1 MKREDAPK
9 VWPATPKPAICTLSA
24 PKLPAA
30 PPLPY
35 LIVKGLERFL
45 NVLEADASN
54 VGTPLQPVMQLLE
67 ATQRSALPVSRMTLN
82 DLAGVPIAI
91 VPK

>member
-1 MKREDAPK
+1 MKRGNAPK
-9 VWPATPKPAICTLSA
+9 VWPATPNPAICTLSV

-35 LIVKGLERFL
+35 LIVKGVERFL
-45 NVLEADASN
+45 NVLDADESK
-54 VGTPLQPVMQLLE
+54 VGTLPHPVKQFVE

-82 DLAGVPIAI
+82 DVAGVPIAI